1 MNNYK
6 KLFLH
11 FLVMTGLLIGSAA
24 AAQAQA
30 TRTWI
35 SGVGD
40 DANPCSR
47 TAPCKTF
54 QGTISKTATAGE
66 INVLDPGGFGG
77 VTITK
82 SITIDTHDIAGVL
95 VSGTNGII
103 INDTSGSGTAVI
115 TLRGLDIN
123 GLGTG
128 LSGVKIINA
137 KTVNVQHCDIY
148 GFTLGISDER
158 TVGGNLN
165 VSDSTIRNNTTANVN
180 IVTAGSPANYATLDN
195 VKLLSSGSVG
205 LAVRGGNSAVIRRSL
220 IADNGSLGIAVNDAG
235 SSVAVE
241 ECTIA
246 YNGTGIGIKT
256 SNPIV
261 RISSTMVTKNDT
273 GLSAGTGGG
282 QIISFGNNRVSGNT
296 NENNPTSTIG
306 QL

>member
-11 FLVMTGLLIGSAA
+11 FMVMIAFVIGFAA

-54 QGTISKTATAGE
+54 QGTISKTAAGGE
-66 INVLDPGGFGG
+66 MNVLDPGGFGG

-82 SITIDTHDIAGVL
+82 SMTIDTHDIAGVL
-95 VSGTNGII
+95 VTGTSGII
-103 INDTSGSGTAVI
+103 INDTSGTGTAVV

-128 LSGVKIINA
+128 TSGVRILNA
-137 KTVNVQHCDIY
+137 KTVNVQNCVIY
-148 GFTLGISDER
+148 GFGTGISDER
-158 TVGGNLN
+158 TLGGSLFVN
-165 VSDSTIRNNTTANVN
+165 DTTIRNNN
-180 IVTAGSPANYATLDN
+180 TAGVNMATASTPATNGSFDN
-195 VKLLSSGSVG
+195 VKLISNPGTG
-205 LAVRGGNSAVIRRSL
+205 IIVRAGNSGVIRNSVVS
-220 IADNGSLGIAVNDAG
+220 DNAIIGISVNDAG
-235 SSVAVE
+235 SEFSIENCMV
-241 ECTIA
+241 I
-246 YNGTGIGIKT
+246 YNPFGVSIKT
-256 SNPIV
+256 GNPIV
-261 RISSTMVTKNDT
+261 RISNTMVTKNDT
-273 GLSAGTGGG
+273 GLRPGSG
-282 QIISFGNNRVSGNT
+282 QIISYGNNRISGN
-296 NENNPTSTIG
+296 NIENNPTSTIP